1 MEWEWNKQ
9 RAVDDAKDWAKMDM
23 EKKFAIEREQIKNEF
38 LGNIESLMKW
48 DTFCL
53 FEIYLMECI
62 RFLLK
67 LDQIPWWTTALM
79 TVLYKKNK

>member
-38 LGNIESLMKW
+38 LGNIESLMK
-48 DTFCL
+48 
-53 FEIYLMECI
+53 
-62 RFLLK
+62 
-67 LDQIPWWTTALM
+67 
-79 TVLYKKNK
+79 